1 VFSIYLLFM
10 VVVMARYS
18 GVVFNFLRGKKEVE
32 GKISSYT
39 RHDEGSIT

>member
-18 GVVFNFLRGKKEVE
+18 GVILNFLRGKKEVE
-32 GKISSYT
+32 GKISSYAS
-39 RHDEGSIT
+39 HDEGNVT